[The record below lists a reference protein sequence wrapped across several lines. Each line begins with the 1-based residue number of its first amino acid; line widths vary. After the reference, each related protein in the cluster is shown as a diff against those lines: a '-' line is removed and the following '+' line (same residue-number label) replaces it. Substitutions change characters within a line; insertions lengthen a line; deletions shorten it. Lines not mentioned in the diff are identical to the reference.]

1 MWQNVHI
8 KFLGLMLMLAVS
20 MVMSAVTTVQA
31 QDDDDTVTLT
41 TLSEQLEHGAIN
53 YDIHCGSCHGDTGLG
68 FAEAK
73 LAFPED
79 HRTCHYCHRRNN
91 PPQMSMETMTN
102 RNAFDI
108 GEAPALR
115 GEDTLTGFGNAQA
128 LTYYIQ
134 ATMPRPFPRKLAD
147 ETYVAITLHMLDLR
161 GELPQDVLEAG
172 EVVTLEAL
180 VHISLQ

>member
-1 MWQNVHI
+1 
-8 KFLGLMLMLAVS
+8 MLLAIG
-20 MVMSAVTTVQA
+20 MVMSSVKTVHA
-31 QDDDDTVTLT
+31 QDGDDTVTFT
-41 TLSEQLEHGAIN
+41 TLSEQLEHGAVN

-68 FAEAK
+68 FEEAK

-91 PPQMSMETMTN
+91 PPQMAMEAMTN

-115 GEDTLTGFGNAQA
+115 GESTLTGFGNAQA
-128 LTYYIQ
+128 LTYYVQ

-147 ETYVAITLHMLDLR
+147 ETYVAITLHMLHLR
-161 GELPQDVLEAG
+161 DELPQDVLEAG

-180 VHISLQ
+180 VHLPLE